1 MYIALHKRQ
10 RKAEA
15 VLPLIKQ
22 QPWKTCCRMQSF
34 KKYYVTDVTKYQVI
48 QLIQDI
54 RPPP

>member
-22 QPWKTCCRMQSF
+22 QPRKTRCGMQFF

-54 RPPP
+54 

>member
-1 MYIALHKRQ
+1 MYIALHKGQ

-22 QPWKTCCRMQSF
+22 QPWKTRCRMQF
-34 KKYYVTDVTKYQVI
+34 YKKYYVTDVTKYQVI

-54 RPPP
+54 WPSP